1 MCSAVR
7 TQWNTLKQHYT
18 LKQHRENVWPG
29 IDRAMGCRMA
39 LQVEQKSLIQCWFT
53 SGPASATLDQH

>member
-7 TQWNTLKQHYT
+7 TQWNTP
-18 LKQHRENVWPG
+18 LKQHRGNVWPG